1 MISMKPAAQKLVE
14 QALALPDEERL
25 EIATELLAS
34 VEDGVDAE
42 WEANWLAELE
52 RRRQAV
58 RQDPTSKTEWA
69 VARARVLARVG
80 PAE

>member
-1 MISMKPAAQKLVE
+1 MICMKPAAQKLVE

-25 EIATELLAS
+25 EIATQLLAS
-34 VEDGVDAE
+34 VEDGADAE

-52 RRRQAV
+52 RRRQEA
-58 RQDPTSKTEWA
+58 RRDPTSRAEWSA
-69 VARARVLARVG
+69 ARARVLARVG